1 MKIKGLRLFLSPFTP
16 DQSGAESVFFGYN
29 CMTVML
35 DAGGCIGNTCGF
47 DEPRWKKQPGSVF
60 SAALRDID
68 AILGSDEILIDKVR
82 KAYEITKG
90 DFISI
95 IGTPI
100 TAVIGVDYK
109 AMARLLENRLG
120 IPVVSI
126 STNGME
132 LYDKGIEKAY
142 MELLRKFAPRSNKKE
157 RIVDNDSIGLIGAL
171 PLDMYSEN
179 NREEMI
185 ASIKKENTDNDR
197 EPEIFPYGYGSLDND
212 ILNCY
217 EVSKNIV
224 ISPAGIKVAKFMKS
238 EYGIP
243 YEAYYPLDI
252 KLRDTLKEKIR
263 NSGINKLDKPK
274 ILVIH
279 QQFFANAVRELIREE
294 LNYDNVSVST
304 WFMLIHEY
312 SEDGDQRLIEEGDLA
327 SLVDSENYNVI
338 IGDPLLQMLIA
349 ENEALFIPLPHFA
362 ISGELHQVKEYD

>member
-47 DEPRWKKQPGSVF
+47 DEPRWKKKPGSVF

-142 MELLRKFAPRSNKKE
+142 MELLRKFAPKSNKKE
-157 RIVDNDSIGLIGAL
+157 RIVDNNSIGLIGAL

-179 NREEMI
+179 KEEMLDF
-185 ASIKKENTDNDR
+185 IKKVNTVNDK
-197 EPEIFPYGYGSLDND
+197 EPEIYTYGYGSLEND
-212 ILNCY
+212 ILKYY
-217 EVSKNIV
+217 EISKNIV
-224 ISPAGIKVAKFMKS
+224 ISPAGIKSAKFMKS

-243 YEAYYPLDI
+243 YEAYYPLDK
-252 KLRDTLKEKIR
+252 KLRDILKEKIR

-279 QQFFANAVRELIREE
+279 QQFFANAVRDLIREE
-294 LNYDNVSVST
+294 MNYDNISVST
-304 WFMLIHEY
+304 WFMLIDEY
-312 SEDGDQRLIEEGDLA
+312 SKEGDQRLIEEGDLA

-362 ISGELHQVKEYD
+362 ISGELHELKEYD